1 MDIVLGVLALNYIGG
16 FTLNLAL
23 IIVLIIEEFV
33 LYHMGV
39 YTDSDKLE
47 TREKLQNLF
56 QAIIII
62 FSSWGFWLTNRSTLN
77 DFYIMKRGWKMFLK
91 IVKIIFSIIFGAGTM
106 FFTAFL
112 IDKMTINM
120 SSGTGVILIGLFFLI
135 FLIIDFLFFI
145 GLV

>member
-77 DFYIMKRGWKMFLK
+77 DFYIMKRG
-91 IVKIIFSIIFGAGTM
+91 
-106 FFTAFL
+106 
-112 IDKMTINM
+112 
-120 SSGTGVILIGLFFLI
+120 
-135 FLIIDFLFFI
+135 
-145 GLV
+145 

>member
-1 MDIVLGVLALNYIGG
+1 
-16 FTLNLAL
+16 
-23 IIVLIIEEFV
+23 
-33 LYHMGV
+33 
-39 YTDSDKLE
+39 
-47 TREKLQNLF
+47 
-56 QAIIII
+56 
-62 FSSWGFWLTNRSTLN
+62 
-77 DFYIMKRGWKMFLK
+77 MFLK